1 MAENKPLGFLRGVSD
16 GLPVCLGY
24 LSVAFAFG
32 MIATAEKGMPLWGA
46 ALVSIT
52 NFTGTGQFVGV
63 DLMSAAT
70 GILELICTLAV
81 INARYFLMSL
91 SLSQK
96 LPENITLWQ
105 RMMIAFGNTDE
116 NFAIMM
122 LQTEPLTFPYMMG
135 MILISYSGWVGGTV
149 LGGAASSVIPASLLS
164 ALGIALYAMFIAL
177 VVPPAKAD
185 RRVLGVV
192 GIAVAI
198 SCALYYIPAASG
210 LGSGWIIIISGIISA
225 AAGALLFPQSEKTCG
240 EDEKLSA
247 AYVDKNNKSDAESTA
262 PAGQVKL
269 ETRTSDENTVPAGQV
284 NTSSQRTDEN
294 NAADG
299 RGGAA

>member
-1 MAENKPLGFLRGVSD
+1 MSECKPLTFIRGARD
-16 GLPVCLGY
+16 GLPVGLGY

-46 ALVSIT
+46 ALVSLT

-63 DLMSAAT
+63 DLMSVGT
-70 GILELICTLAV
+70 GIIELVCTLAV

-116 NFAIMM
+116 NFALMM
-122 LQTEPLTFPYMMG
+122 LQSEPLTFPYMMG
-135 MILISYSGWVGGTV
+135 MIITSYSGWVGGTI
-149 LGGAASSVIPASLLS
+149 LGGAASAVIPSSLLS

-192 GIAVAI
+192 AAAAAI
-198 SCALYYIPAASG
+198 SCALYYIPASSG
-210 LGSGWIIIISGIISA
+210 IGSGWIIIISGVLSS
-225 AAGALLFPQSEKTCG
+225 AAGAVFFPHIEKTCDITADVTALPDKDG
-240 EDEKLSA
+240 SGVRSA
-247 AYVDKNNKSDAESTA
+247 
-262 PAGQVKL
+262 
-269 ETRTSDENTVPAGQV
+269 ENTGERSGCD
-284 NTSSQRTDEN
+284 SS
-294 NAADG
+294 G